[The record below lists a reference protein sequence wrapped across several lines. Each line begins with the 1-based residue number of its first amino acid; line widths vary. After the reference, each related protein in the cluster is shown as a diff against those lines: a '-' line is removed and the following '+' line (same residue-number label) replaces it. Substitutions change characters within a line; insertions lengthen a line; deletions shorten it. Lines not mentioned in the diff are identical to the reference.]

1 MSEILNTL
9 KYVLPE
15 FIIFLTIC
23 FALVGDLI
31 FREKCKS
38 IALFVAVFG
47 LIAAM
52 ASSIFA
58 LGEFNRVIFNGLF
71 VSDDLGHLMKIF
83 IFLTVLLS
91 FIYSKLYL
99 EERDIPNGDYYV
111 LGLMSTLGM
120 TILVSAHSLLTVYLG
135 IELLS
140 LPLYAMVAMRRYNGN
155 ASEAAL
161 KYFVIGSI
169 ASAMLLYGIS
179 LLYGATGSLD
189 LHEVANAITLYSSK
203 NSGLLS
209 FSLVFI
215 LAGIGF
221 KLAAVPFHMWAPDVY
236 DGAPSSVTLFLSAAP
251 KIAAMGMLLRILT
264 IGLLDLVD
272 YWQQIILVM
281 ALLSAIVGN
290 VLAIVQTNI
299 KRMFAYSTVSHMGY
313 ALFGVLAASAEGFA
327 SALFYV
333 LIYAVMSVGAF
344 GLIVLLSKSGLEVE
358 NIDDLKGLNKRN
370 PWFAGMMM
378 IILFSMAGVPPTVG
392 FFAKLLVLKALVD
405 MQMTWVAVV
414 GLIFAV
420 VGAFYYL
427 RIVKTMYFEQA
438 VNEQKAVVSKS
449 AATLF
454 SANCLALLYFGIFPG
469 SLIAACINA
478 LVN

>member
-1 MSEILNTL
+1 MTEILNTL
-9 KYVLPE
+9 KYAMPE
-15 FIIFLTIC
+15 FVVFVTIC
-23 FALVGDLI
+23 LSLIADL
-31 FREKCKS
+31 FFKEKCKS
-38 IALFVAVFG
+38 IALVVASFG
-47 LIAAM
+47 LVIAIV
-52 ASSIFA
+52 SSVFA
-58 LGEFNRVIFNGLF
+58 LGEFNRIIFHGLF

-83 IFLTVLLS
+83 IFVSVLLS

-99 EERDIPNGDYYV
+99 EERDIPSGDFYV
-111 LGLMSTLGM
+111 LGLISTLGM
-120 TILVSAHSLLTVYLG
+120 MILVSSHSLLTIYLG
-135 IELLS
+135 VELLS
-140 LPLYAMVAMRRYNGN
+140 LPLYAMVAMRRFNGN

-189 LHEVANAITLYSSK
+189 LHEISNAITLYSAQ

-209 FSLVFI
+209 FAMVFI
-215 LAGIGF
+215 FAGIGF

-236 DGAPSSVTLFLSAAP
+236 DGAPTSVTLFLSAAP

-264 IGLLDLVD
+264 IGLGEFVD

-281 ALLSAIVGN
+281 SLSSALIGN

-299 KRMFAYSTVSHMGY
+299 KRMFAYSTISHMGY
-313 ALFGVLAASAEGFA
+313 ALFGVLAASSDGLS

-333 LIYAVMSVGAF
+333 LIYAIMSIGAF
-344 GLIVLLSKSGLEVE
+344 GLIVLLSRSGLEIE
-358 NIDDLKGLNKRN
+358 NIDDLKGLNKRS
-370 PWFAGMMM
+370 PWFAAMMM

-392 FFAKLLVLKALVD
+392 FFAKLLVLKSLVD
-405 MQMTWVAVV
+405 VHMTWVAVT
-414 GLIFAV
+414 GLMFAV

-427 RIVKTMYFEQA
+427 RIVKTMYFEEPVTDIKPIISKPTA
-438 VNEQKAVVSKS
+438 V
-449 AATLF
+449 LF
-454 SANCLALLYFGIFPG
+454 SANCLSLLYLGIFPG
-469 SLIAACINA
+469 TLIAACFNA